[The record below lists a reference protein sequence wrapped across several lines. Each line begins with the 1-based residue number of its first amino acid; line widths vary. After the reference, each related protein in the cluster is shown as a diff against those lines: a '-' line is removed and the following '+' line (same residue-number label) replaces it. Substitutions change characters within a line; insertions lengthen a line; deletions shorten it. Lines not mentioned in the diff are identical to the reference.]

1 MTVAAVWV
9 LLCIYFKTAGDVL
22 VEPVGKEVLRLL
34 LEGGGMKKMLKMLKV
49 VGRDS

>member
-1 MTVAAVWV
+1 MTIAAVWV
-9 LLCIYFKTAGDVL
+9 LLCIFFKTAGDVL

-34 LEGGGMKKMLKMLKV
+34 LEGGGGMKKMLKV

>member
-1 MTVAAVWV
+1 MTIAAVWV
-9 LLCIYFKTAGDVL
+9 LLCIFFKTAGDVL

-34 LEGGGMKKMLKMLKV
+34 LEGGGGGMKMMLKV

>member
-1 MTVAAVWV
+1 MTIAAVWV
-9 LLCIYFKTAGDVL
+9 LLCIFFRTAGDAL

-34 LEGGGMKKMLKMLKV
+34 LEGGGMKKMLKV